1 MLREH
6 VNFRITKQL
15 VIKCKIM
22 GTRAI
27 RLVNA
32 VLTER
37 RREHLEGLSGDF
49 RRVFLDNVENDIR
62 TMQIFLEVS
71 TFLYSGV

>member
-1 MLREH
+1 
-6 VNFRITKQL
+6 
-15 VIKCKIM
+15 M
-22 GTRAI
+22 GTVAI

-32 VLTER
+32 LLTER

-49 RRVFLDNVENDIR
+49 RRVFLDNVKIGIR

-71 TFLYSGV
+71 RFLYSGVWQVIGS

>member
-1 MLREH
+1 
-6 VNFRITKQL
+6 
-15 VIKCKIM
+15 M
-22 GTRAI
+22 GTI
-27 RLVNA
+27 A

-37 RREHLEGLSGDF
+37 RREHSEGLSGDF

-71 TFLYSGV
+71 RFLYSGGWQV

>member
-1 MLREH
+1 MREH

-22 GTRAI
+22 GTIAI

-32 VLTER
+32 VLAER
-37 RREHLEGLSGDF
+37 RWEHLEGLSGDF

-62 TMQIFLEVS
+62 AMQIFLEVS